1 MKLKASSLRKNSIDK
16 SLARLIIKKIE
27 EDSKDWYLGTR
38 EVVPPQAMQII
49 KMNYVTI
56 MKNFVKNSRTA
67 KIYKFLD
74 SNYQN
79 PLKKKDITLI
89 SQ

>member
-38 EVVPPQAMQII
+38 EVVPPQAM
-49 KMNYVTI
+49 
-56 MKNFVKNSRTA
+56 
-67 KIYKFLD
+67 
-74 SNYQN
+74 
-79 PLKKKDITLI
+79 
-89 SQ
+89 